1 VHGPLLEL
9 ATEPTDEMARQDQHV
24 ASALAQRQDSHRK
37 DRQSAIEILT
47 KAMRRHTRFEIAIR
61 RGDNTDIDMRQSAGM
76 RVIQFRRREPER
88 RY

>member
-1 VHGPLLEL
+1 
-9 ATEPTDEMARQDQHV
+9 
-24 ASALAQRQDSHRK
+24 
-37 DRQSAIEILT
+37 
-47 KAMRRHTRFEIAIR
+47 MRRHTRFEIAIR